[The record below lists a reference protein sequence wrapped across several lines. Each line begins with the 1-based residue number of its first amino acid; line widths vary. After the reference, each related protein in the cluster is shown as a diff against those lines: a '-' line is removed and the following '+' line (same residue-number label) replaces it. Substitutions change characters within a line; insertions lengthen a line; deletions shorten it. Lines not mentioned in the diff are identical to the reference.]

1 MKKLYLLRHADASRD
16 DSKGDFNRILTMKG
30 IAEVKKL
37 GTAIADKKP
46 HCELV
51 ICSSAVRTR
60 QTFETLTKFF
70 NYDKVIYAESMYNA
84 TLQDITANAKSIDD
98 EIFSALMI
106 GHNPSISEFAN
117 YLRSDSHLVSF
128 STANLALFS
137 LDIESWKD
145 ITKHCAEMEWLLPS
159 MADRL

>member
-37 GTAIADKKP
+37 GAAIGDKNP
-46 HCELV
+46 CCELV
-51 ICSSAVRTR
+51 ICSNAVRTR

-70 NYDKVIYAESMYNA
+70 KYDMVIYTESMYNA
-84 TLQDITANAKSIDD
+84 TLQDIIANAKNIDD
-98 EIFSALMI
+98 KISSVLMI

-117 YLRSDSHLVSF
+117 YLRSDAHLISF

-145 ITKHCAEMEWLLPS
+145 IRRHSAEMEWLVPS